1 MILDQA
7 DHVRVTDAFALG
19 CYAMWF
25 DTDEDVWVFNN
36 IFKVAIYFS
45 FVKTNDILI
54 KSWRGKNCKQTLAE
68 AGIEIIS

>member
-1 MILDQA
+1 MLLLW
-7 DHVRVTDAFALG
+7 V
-19 CYAMWF
+19 AMPCGL
-25 DTDEDVWVFNN
+25 TQTRMCGSSYN

-68 AGIEIIS
+68 AEIEIIS